1 MWKQGTSSIPDRDDE
16 ERCTVC
22 HYWVK
27 VCERPSKVFGINGG
41 KIIKLTIKIDGV
53 VTTNYDRGWDI
64 EPKDEPTRL
73 AYMLLLQNYN

>member
-1 MWKQGTSSIPDRDDE
+1 MWKQGTISIPDKDDE
-16 ERCTVC
+16 ERYTVC

-27 VCERPSKVFGINGG
+27 VCDRPSKVFGINGG
-41 KIIKLTIKIDGV
+41 RIIKLMIKIDGV
-53 VTTNYDRGWDI
+53 ATANYDRGWDI